1 VREGPW
7 LVPLFNILK
16 VRYNM
21 AITIT
26 TKSSPKNMGHLVT
39 LDPEINQAIEFI
51 MDKKKCTKDEF
62 IKESI
67 YRNINYFMQVET
79 VGEPKVEEK
88 KTPTR
93 KRRSTK
99 K

>member
-1 VREGPW
+1 
-7 LVPLFNILK
+7 
-16 VRYNM
+16 M

-67 YRNINYFMQVET
+67 YRNINYYMQVESKPE
-79 VGEPKVEEK
+79 EPVVEEK
-88 KTPTR
+88 PKPTR
-93 KRRSTK
+93 KRRTK
-99 K
+99 TSK

>member
-1 VREGPW
+1 
-7 LVPLFNILK
+7 
-16 VRYNM
+16 M

-67 YRNINYFMQVET
+67 YRNINYYMQVEKHLD
-79 VGEPKVEEK
+79 EPVVEEK
-88 KTPTR
+88 PKRTR
-93 KRRSTK
+93 KRRTK
-99 K
+99 TSK

>member
-1 VREGPW
+1 
-7 LVPLFNILK
+7 
-16 VRYNM
+16 M

-67 YRNINYFMQVET
+67 YRNINYYMQVEAHYT
-79 VGEPKVEEK
+79 EKDDVEEK
-88 KTPTR
+88 PKRTR
-93 KRRSTK
+93 KRRTK
-99 K
+99 ISK

>member
-1 VREGPW
+1 
-7 LVPLFNILK
+7 
-16 VRYNM
+16 M

-67 YRNINYFMQVET
+67 YRNINYYMQIENIPE
-79 VGEPKVEEK
+79 EPVVEEK
-88 KTPTR
+88 PKPTR
-93 KRRSTK
+93 KRRTK
-99 K
+99 TSK

>member
-67 YRNINYFMQVET
+67 YRNINYYMQVEAHCRRRRCRR
-79 VGEPKVEEK
+79 
-88 KTPTR
+88 KTKTYS
-93 KRRSTK
+93 KTAHK
-99 K
+99 D

>member
-1 VREGPW
+1 
-7 LVPLFNILK
+7 
-16 VRYNM
+16 M

-39 LDPEINQAIEFI
+39 LDTEINQAIEFI

-67 YRNINYFMQVET
+67 YRNINYYMQVEAHYT
-79 VGEPKVEEK
+79 EKDGVEEK
-88 KTPTR
+88 PKRTR
-93 KRRSTK
+93 KQRTK
-99 K
+99 ISK

>member
-1 VREGPW
+1 
-7 LVPLFNILK
+7 
-16 VRYNM
+16 M

-67 YRNINYFMQVET
+67 YRNINYYMQVEKHLD
-79 VGEPKVEEK
+79 EPVVEEK
-88 KTPTR
+88 PKPTR
-93 KRRSTK
+93 KRRTK
-99 K
+99 TSK

>member
-1 VREGPW
+1 
-7 LVPLFNILK
+7 
-16 VRYNM
+16 M
-21 AITIT
+21 TITIT

-67 YRNINYFMQVET
+67 YRNINYYMQVENKPE
-79 VGEPKVEEK
+79 EPVVEEK
-88 KTPTR
+88 PKRTR
-93 KRRSTK
+93 KRRTK
-99 K
+99 TSK

>member
-1 VREGPW
+1 
-7 LVPLFNILK
+7 
-16 VRYNM
+16 M

-62 IKESI
+62 IK
-67 YRNINYFMQVET
+67 
-79 VGEPKVEEK
+79 
-88 KTPTR
+88 
-93 KRRSTK
+93 
-99 K
+99 

>member
-1 VREGPW
+1 
-7 LVPLFNILK
+7 
-16 VRYNM
+16 M

>member
-1 VREGPW
+1 
-7 LVPLFNILK
+7 
-16 VRYNM
+16 M

-67 YRNINYFMQVET
+67 YRNINYYMQVESKPE
-79 VGEPKVEEK
+79 EPVVEEK
-88 KTPTR
+88 PKRTR
-93 KRRSTK
+93 KQRTK
-99 K
+99 ISK

>member
-1 VREGPW
+1 
-7 LVPLFNILK
+7 
-16 VRYNM
+16 M

-67 YRNINYFMQVET
+67 YRNINYYMQIENIPQ
-79 VGEPKVEEK
+79 EPVVEEK
-88 KTPTR
+88 PKPTR
-93 KRRSTK
+93 KRRTK
-99 K
+99 TSK